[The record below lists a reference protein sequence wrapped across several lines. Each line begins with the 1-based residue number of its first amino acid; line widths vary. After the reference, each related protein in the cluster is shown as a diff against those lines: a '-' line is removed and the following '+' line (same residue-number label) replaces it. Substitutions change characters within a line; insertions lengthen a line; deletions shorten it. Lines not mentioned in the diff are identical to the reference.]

1 MSRHSY
7 SRYRAARKIA
17 LILAAAPLFQLSACQ
32 TGFQQISAG
41 VLQSANRLD
50 HLTSTSGAIHKAS
63 MPVVDFGQTVA
74 TDADI
79 QAVEH
84 HHTQRRSSPHG
95 SVGR

>member
-41 VLQSANRLD
+41 VLNSLPA
-50 HLTSTSGAIHKAS
+50 AIFNIVQGFVLA
-63 MPVVDFGQTVA
+63 P
-74 TDADI
+74 I
-79 QAVEH
+79 QAILFG
-84 HHTQRRSSPHG
+84 TTG
-95 SVGR
+95 GA